1 MFKEHFIVWMRPAG
15 LPSFR
20 KLWGRIE
27 TDLPVGQYQVSI
39 YNCKILIFFILF
51 FFENQTLFDLSL

>member
-1 MFKEHFIVWMRPAG
+1 MFQEHFIVWMRPAG

-27 TDLPVGQYQVSI
+27 TDLPVGKYQVSI
-39 YNCKILIFFILF
+39 YNRKYLIFFRKCILF
-51 FFENQTLFDLSL
+51 LFFYISL

>member
-1 MFKEHFIVWMRPAG
+1 MIFQEHFIVWMRPAG

-27 TDLPVGQYQVSI
+27 TDLPVGKYQVSI
-39 YNCKILIFFILF
+39 YNRKYLIFFF
-51 FFENQTLFDLSL
+51 FWK